1 MTLTFA
7 RLTPWK
13 NTGAGAQRTYL
24 AGWDMRA
31 FEYRQA
37 EEIREALKRHNVRYL
52 FIGKSGAILL
62 GFPDTTQDA
71 DLFVDRSFE
80 NGRALVAALRELGFD
95 LSDLQ
100 VSEIE
105 RGKDFVQLK
114 NGPFDLD
121 LIFAPDGIETFEDA
135 WDRRVEVEG
144 FPVCHIDDI
153 IASKEAAGRER
164 DRESLPRLRAFRDYW
179 MQKLKRTRL

>member
-1 MTLTFA
+1 M
-7 RLTPWK
+7 
-13 NTGAGAQRTYL
+13 G
-24 AGWDMRA
+24 A

-37 EEIREALKRHNVRYL
+37 EEIRDAFARHGVRYL

-71 DLFVDRSFE
+71 DLY
-80 NGRALVAALRELGFD
+80 VAKTQANCRELNLALRELGFV
-95 LSDLQ
+95 LSQ
-100 VSEIE
+100 QQAEEIE

-121 LIFAPDGIETFEDA
+121 LVFAPDGIDQFDDA
-135 WDRRVEVEG
+135 WKRHVEIEG

-153 IASKEAAGRER
+153 IASKAAAGRRR
-164 DRESLPRLRAFRDYW
+164 DLESLPRLRSFREYW
-179 MQKLKRTRL
+179 IKKSSG

>member
-1 MTLTFA
+1 M
-7 RLTPWK
+7 P
-13 NTGAGAQRTYL
+13 
-24 AGWDMRA
+24 A

-37 EEIREALKRHNVRYL
+37 QEVRDCLGRHGVMYL

-71 DLFVDRSFE
+71 DLFVQRSTA
-80 NGRALVAALRELGFD
+80 NGRALVTALVELGFALNAD
-95 LSDLQ
+95 EVSD
-100 VSEIE
+100 IE

-121 LIFAPDGIETFEDA
+121 LIFAPDGIERFDDA
-135 WDRRVEVEG
+135 WKRRIDVEG
-144 FPVCHIDDI
+144 FPVCHPDDI
-153 IASKEAAGRER
+153 IASKEAAGRQK

-179 MQKLKRTRL
+179 LRKNR

>member
-1 MTLTFA
+1 M
-7 RLTPWK
+7 
-13 NTGAGAQRTYL
+13 G
-24 AGWDMRA
+24 A

-37 EEIREALKRHNVRYL
+37 EEIRDAFERHGCRYL

-71 DLFVDRSFE
+71 DLFVEKTEE
-80 NGRALVAALRELGFD
+80 NGRVLVSALRELGFA
-95 LSDLQ
+95 LSDEEAEQIL
-100 VSEIE
+100 

-121 LIFAPDGIETFEDA
+121 LVFAPDGIERFADA
-135 WDRRVEVEG
+135 WSRHVEVEG

-153 IASKEAAGRER
+153 IASKAATHRQK
-164 DRESLPRLRAFRDYW
+164 DRESLPRLEAFRAYLRS
-179 MQKLKRTRL
+179 KGKA